1 MKVLEEKEEKI
12 GAGSLLVPGHTY
24 VNFAATLHSI

>member
-24 VNFAATLHSI
+24 ANFAAPLYSI